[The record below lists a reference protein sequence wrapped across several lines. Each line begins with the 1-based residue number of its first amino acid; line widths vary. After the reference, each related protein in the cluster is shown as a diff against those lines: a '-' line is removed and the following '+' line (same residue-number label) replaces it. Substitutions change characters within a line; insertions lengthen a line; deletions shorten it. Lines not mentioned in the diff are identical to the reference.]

1 MKVGTLCVR
10 QTVMVEKSAPVTE
23 AAKLMRDYHVGTLV
37 VVDTLGERNRPVG
50 ILTDRDIAL
59 RIVAEERS
67 LQTPVSEVTD
77 GELVTA
83 GEEELLYDV
92 LDRMKAYGIRRIPV
106 VDDGGYLAG
115 ILSMD
120 DIIEFLSDEMREIT
134 SLFYKEAKQ
143 EQKHR

>member
-1 MKVGTLCVR
+1 
-10 QTVMVEKSAPVTE
+10 MVEKSAPVTE